1 MSSNDRD
8 SISKADLSQSN
19 NKYLLGVNIQNAVV
33 AIVLSSSHLVAG
45 VEEELCFSQVSQ
57 AKS

>member
-33 AIVLSSSHLVAG
+33 AIVLSSSHVVAG
-45 VEEELCFSQVSQ
+45 VEEELCFSQISQ

>member
-45 VEEELCFSQVSQ
+45 VEEELCFSQISQ